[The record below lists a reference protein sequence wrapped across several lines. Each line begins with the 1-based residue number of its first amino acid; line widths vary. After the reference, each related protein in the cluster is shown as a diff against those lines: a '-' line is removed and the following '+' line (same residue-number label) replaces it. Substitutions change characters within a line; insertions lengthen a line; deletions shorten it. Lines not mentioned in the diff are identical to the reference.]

1 MTPGS
6 GQRGEAKLAAAGI
19 AGAATL
25 WGLWPL
31 WIRSGDRAIATAF
44 LAMALTVLP
53 SAIRERR
60 AARSAGVGALSR
72 ADMIALAAL
81 SLANTWNAW
90 LYFRGVHA
98 GPIAVAAIT
107 HYLAPLFVA
116 ALAPMVLGE
125 PRSSRTPLALFL
137 ALAGT
142 GILFG
147 GGDFARPGAKAA
159 AAYGAASAILF
170 AAGILLAKKLLAR
183 ARGAELLFWHAT
195 ASVLFLACLG
205 AWPLFA
211 WRPIVGGVLSGAFGG
226 LIYYYGVA
234 RLPAE
239 RVGVLAYFEPVAA
252 TLVGALFLHETP
264 GGLAVVGG
272 ALVILAGALVVTAP
286 AAR

>member
-6 GQRGEAKLAAAGI
+6 GQRGESKLAAAGI

-31 WIRSGDRAIATAF
+31 WIRSGDRAIASAF

-60 AARSAGVGALSR
+60 GARASGAPPLTR
-72 ADMIALAAL
+72 GEILALAAL

-107 HYLAPLFVA
+107 HYLAPLLVA
-116 ALAPMVLGE
+116 AFAPIALGE
-125 PRSSRTPLALFL
+125 PRSSRTPVALVLAI
-137 ALAGT
+137 AGT
-142 GILFG
+142 AILFG
-147 GGDFARPGAKAA
+147 GGDFARPGAKEA
-159 AAYGAASAILF
+159 AAYGASSAVLF

-183 ARGAELLFWHAT
+183 AGGAELLFWHAT
-195 ASVLFLACLG
+195 SSVAFLACLG
-205 AWPLFA
+205 AWPELA
-211 WRPIVGGVLSGAFGG
+211 WRPIVGGVLSGAIGG
-226 LIYYYGVA
+226 LIYYYGVK

-252 TLVGALFLHETP
+252 TLVGAVFLGETP
-264 GGLAVVGG
+264 GGLALVGG
-272 ALVILAGALVVTAP
+272 GLVIAAGALVVTAP